1 VEDSHVV
8 ESVAVA
14 EVGEATARTVNSAV
28 KRPMDFREDTVL
40 EVVPELEVKKVRGV
54 LVHPTVE
61 VDSGVVSL
69 VMTQR
74 GLHGGTTSATAVLVV
89 GMEWSARVQAVGT
102 GELPLMK
109 LLPSK
114 IAVLLFVCYW
124 CAHYWSLNLFE
135 FFWMARETEE
145 GLKLDEKAPVPE
157 KKVAPEDAP
166 QAENKDNKDAAAN
179 EEEEKEEDK
188 VYFLQDMFS
197 EYSFFI
203 KLWYILKL
211 WS

>member
-1 VEDSHVV
+1 VVHPLVEDSHVV

-74 GLHGGTTSATAVLVV
+74 GLHGGTMSATAVLVV
-89 GMEWSARVQAVGT
+89 GME
-102 GELPLMK
+102 
-109 LLPSK
+109 
-114 IAVLLFVCYW
+114 
-124 CAHYWSLNLFE
+124 
-135 FFWMARETEE
+135 
-145 GLKLDEKAPVPE
+145 
-157 KKVAPEDAP
+157 
-166 QAENKDNKDAAAN
+166 
-179 EEEEKEEDK
+179 
-188 VYFLQDMFS
+188 
-197 EYSFFI
+197 
-203 KLWYILKL
+203 
-211 WS
+211 